1 MPAKSG
7 NISQELTAKSSDIQL
22 ARDMWC
28 QILKSFQVN
37 FAFCFKHAYF
47 KRSARAYYKSEKKIC
62 WDFTIK
68 IWHEMH
74 FMFFIFFM
82 LLHPRPV
89 WNKLYPHAFLF
100 LGVFWWVGVKAS
112 NEMTAHNL
120 RNITVLYIYWL
131 LLFQLENSEV
141 CHWFHFTLHTLYL
154 SYLKHHHISNYLSC
168 KNSQWLFFHLS

>member
-22 ARDMWC
+22 ARDMWY

-37 FAFCFKHAYF
+37 FAFCFEHAYF

-82 LLHPRPV
+82 LHPRPV

-100 LGVFWWVGVKAS
+100 LGAFWWAGVKAS

-141 CHWFHFTLHTLYL
+141 CHWFHFTLHTLYS